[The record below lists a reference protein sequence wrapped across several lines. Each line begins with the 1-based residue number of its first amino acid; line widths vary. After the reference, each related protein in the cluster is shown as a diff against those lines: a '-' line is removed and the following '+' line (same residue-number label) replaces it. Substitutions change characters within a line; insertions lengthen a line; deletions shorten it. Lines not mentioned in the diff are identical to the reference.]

1 MKRMGLARSLVLK
14 EALYSIGGAKHTQIK
29 EGKPWPPDAGVG
41 LVVPHFLLLGV
52 TRSEKMLSVRYE
64 DFSQDGRYL
73 PNASHGQI
81 SAEEHSPID
90 SLCIQHESDMTM
102 PIPAQP
108 EPRPLIAQDAMR
120 MVHLSHRSLER
131 KEWPG

>member
-1 MKRMGLARSLVLK
+1 
-14 EALYSIGGAKHTQIK
+14 
-29 EGKPWPPDAGVG
+29 
-41 LVVPHFLLLGV
+41 
-52 TRSEKMLSVRYE
+52 
-64 DFSQDGRYL
+64 
-73 PNASHGQI
+73 
-81 SAEEHSPID
+81 
-90 SLCIQHESDMTM
+90 MTM